1 MQGAR
6 DAARLGPP
14 FDWGTQVAIKA
25 VFLDI
30 DGTLVRFNERHLN
43 DRTRQALEAAR
54 AQGVALMI
62 VTGRYK
68 DGIGVNADFAFDGYS
83 TANGEYCF
91 MADGELIH
99 MQPMDPADVTAFAK
113 ACEESGLSMTIT
125 EPDDI
130 YFCGSREELEK
141 SVRWQSRQDEPGGR
155 VRPWSVVGENPVLQM
170 VVDCDPALDDEL
182 LANVPGLESAR
193 WSPAFMDVVE
203 RGRGKG
209 DAIDA
214 FCERLGIT
222 PAECMAVGDG
232 GNDVHML
239 VHAGLGVAMGQ
250 AADSVK
256 AAADVV
262 APPCDEDGCAWAIE
276 KYVLG
281 Q

>member
-1 MQGAR
+1 MRPGPFCERGAS
-6 DAARLGPP
+6 L
-14 FDWGTQVAIKA
+14 AIKA

-30 DGTLVRFNERHLN
+30 DGTLVRFNERRMSE
-43 DRTRQALEAAR
+43 RTLAALTAAR
-54 AQGVALMI
+54 ERGVSLFI

-68 DGIGVNADFAFDGYS
+68 DGIGVDAMFPFDGYS
-83 TANGEYCF
+83 TANGEYCY

-99 MQPMDPADVTAFAK
+99 MSPMDPADVAAFSA
-113 ACEESGLSMTIT
+113 ACRRRGLSMTFT

-130 YFCGSREELEK
+130 YFCGSPEELEK
-141 SVRWQSRQDEPGGR
+141 SVRYQSRRGGRDGR
-155 VRPWSVVGENPVLQM
+155 VRDWSVVGANPVLQM
-170 VVDCDPALDDEL
+170 VVDCDPSLDGEL
-182 LANVPGLESAR
+182 LGDIPGLESAR

-222 PAECMAVGDG
+222 PAECMAIGDG

-250 AADSVK
+250 AADDVK

-262 APPCDEDGCAWAIE
+262 APPCDEDGAAWAIE
-276 KYVLG
+276 RYVLG
-281 Q
+281 A

>member
-1 MQGAR
+1 MRPGPFCERGAS
-6 DAARLGPP
+6 L
-14 FDWGTQVAIKA
+14 AIKA

-30 DGTLVRFNERHLN
+30 DGTLVRFNEKRMN
-43 DRTRQALEAAR
+43 ERTLAALEAAR
-54 AQGVALMI
+54 ERGVSLFI

-68 DGIGVNADFAFDGYS
+68 DGIGFDAMFDFDGYS

-91 MADGELIH
+91 MADGEVIH
-99 MQPMDPADVTAFAK
+99 MSPMDPGDVHAFAS
-113 ACEESGLSMTIT
+113 ACERRGLAVTFT

-130 YFCGSREELEK
+130 YFCGSEAGLEK
-141 SVRWQSRQDEPGGR
+141 SGRYQSRHGSRDGR
-155 VRPWSVVGENPVLQM
+155 VRDWSVVGANPVLQM
-170 VVDCDPALDDEL
+170 VVDCDPSYDAEL
-182 LANVPGLESAR
+182 LEGIPGLESAR
-193 WSPAFMDVVE
+193 WSPDFMDVVE

-222 PAECMAVGDG
+222 PAECMAIGDG

-239 VHAGLGVAMGQ
+239 VHAGIGVAMGQ
-250 AADSVK
+250 AADDVK

-262 APPCDEDGCAWAIE
+262 APPCSEDGAAWAIE

-281 Q
+281 A